1 MLTLITVPN
10 VEIIHLPSGDP
21 APKTKY
27 EPLHK
32 RKQHLYQCQNLGF
45 TSHFL

>member
-10 VEIIHLPSGDP
+10 VEIIHLPFGDP

-32 RKQHLYQCQNLGF
+32 RKQHYITVKILN
-45 TSHFL
+45 H